1 MGKGTVKPN
10 FEREMEQLIQG
21 CRERGQVPSLL
32 LHSCCGPCSSSVLE
46 RLTEDFQVTVFYFNP
61 NIAPEEEYRRR
72 VEEQKRLLKELPC
85 PHPVAFQEG
94 RYCPEE
100 FYAMAQGLEAAPEG
114 GERCCR
120 CYRQRLSEAAQA
132 ATAGKFDFF
141 TTTLSVS
148 PMKNAAW
155 INEIGRELEARW
167 DVRWLPSDFKK
178 KDGYRRSIE
187 LSGTY
192 GLYRQDYCGCVYSQ
206 RERREKEA
214 KKALQN
220 AEFVLK

>member
-10 FEREMEQLIQG
+10 FEREMEQLIQEY
-21 CRERGQVPSLL
+21 RDRGQVPSLL

-46 RLTEDFQVTVFYFNP
+46 RLTGDFRVTVFYFNP

-72 VEEQKRLLKELPC
+72 VEEQKRLLTEFPF

-100 FYAMAQGLEAAPEG
+100 FYALAQGLEEVPEG
-114 GERCCR
+114 GERCYR
-120 CYRQRLSEAAQA
+120 CYRQRLAEAAQVA
-132 ATAGKFDFF
+132 AAGQFDYF

-155 INEIGRELEARW
+155 INEIGRELERRW

-187 LSGTY
+187 LSRTY

-220 AEFVLK
+220 AESVLK

>member
-21 CRERGQVPSLL
+21 HRDRGQVPSLL

-46 RLTEDFQVTVFYFNP
+46 RLTEDFRVTVFYFNP

-72 VEEQKRLLKELPC
+72 VEEQKRLLRELPC
-85 PHPVAFQEG
+85 PHPVSFQEG

-100 FYAMAQGLEAAPEG
+100 FYAMAQGLETVPEG
-114 GERCCR
+114 GERCYR
-120 CYRQRLSEAAQA
+120 CYRQRLAEAAQA
-132 ATAGKFDFF
+132 AAHGKFDYF

-155 INEIGRELEARW
+155 INEIGQELAARW
-167 DVRWLPSDFKK
+167 GVAWLPSDFKK

-187 LSGTY
+187 LSRTY
-192 GLYRQDYCGCVYSQ
+192 DLYRQDYCGCVYSK

-220 AEFVLK
+220 AEFVLE